1 MNAMCAATV
10 SRFIEKRCGRPAQT
24 TVSTMCGATV
34 SRFPEKRRGRL
45 HGIDEQC
52 SDTSIMHSE
61 ETVARA
67 VQTTMNNMCADSER
81 RALYFE
87 VID

>member
-1 MNAMCAATV
+1 MNATV

-34 SRFPEKRRGRL
+34 NRFPEKRRGRL
-45 HGIDEQC
+45 HGIDEP
-52 SDTSIMHSE
+52 
-61 ETVARA
+61 
-67 VQTTMNNMCADSER
+67 TMNNMCADSER
-81 RALYFE
+81 RALFFE